1 MKLAHIVI
9 PAERTPPPPSSLC
22 VIAVTIRRAGGGKR
36 ERKVGGRKGEG
47 GGIDEGSQKSDKRA
61 QTIPLLVPLVLKY
74 QEGIYHELCC
84 LGYTRDGL

>member
-1 MKLAHIVI
+1 M
-9 PAERTPPPPSSLC
+9 
-22 VIAVTIRRAGGGKR
+22 
-36 ERKVGGRKGEG
+36 GGRKGEG